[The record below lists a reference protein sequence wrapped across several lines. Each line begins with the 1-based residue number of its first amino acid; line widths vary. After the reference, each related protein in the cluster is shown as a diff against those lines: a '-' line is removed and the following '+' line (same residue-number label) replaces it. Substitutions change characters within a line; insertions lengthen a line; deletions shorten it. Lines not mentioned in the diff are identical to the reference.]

1 MDWERIKT
9 IFSEAAGLASDEARA
24 RYLDEACAG
33 EPALRSE
40 VEAMLAAQVEAGDF
54 LERPLLGEG
63 PPQADEGVGTRI
75 GPYRILG
82 PIGEGGFGMVYL
94 AEQETPVRRRVALK
108 ILKAGMDTKQVIARF
123 EAERQ
128 ALAMMDH
135 PHIAKVFDAGTT
147 DGGKSEVRVSRSEGE
162 VKDFDL
168 RPSDFPLS
176 CGRPYFV
183 MEWVPGTKITSFCDL
198 ARLGVADRLR
208 LFIQV
213 CLAVQHAHQK
223 GIIHRDLKPSNVL
236 VTLRDGMPVPKVIDF
251 GIAKATTGEPL
262 TDKTVFTAF
271 EQFLGT
277 PAYMSPEQAEM
288 NGVDIDTRSDIYSLG
303 VLLYEL
309 LTGTTP
315 FDARELASQGID
327 AMRRTIR
334 EKEPVRPST
343 RLTREVARLG
353 SRSVPA
359 STAVPGVEALGRS
372 RLREQIKLVR
382 GDLDWIV
389 MKCLEKDR
397 TRRYETASGLATDLM
412 RYLENEPVLARP
424 PSTVY
429 RLQKALRRHKLAF
442 ATGLAVVTSLLVGL
456 AVSLRSTVE
465 ARRERDNATSARRQA
480 EHQVYVSSLREAR
493 LAWEDNNFARL
504 RQILADTRNHPE
516 RGFEWWYWQRQ
527 AHLDLKTLRG
537 HLAPVI
543 AVAFSSDGRRA
554 VTGSFDTTARVWD
567 TEQGTQLMILRGHY
581 REVRAACFAPDGRH
595 ILTASADKTA
605 RLWDIT
611 RRREFRTLEG
621 RTPLERHTQSVV
633 RVAYSPDSQRI
644 VTGSWDGTAKVWSAS
659 ASKRN
664 DANA

>member
-303 VLLYEL
+303 VLLYEF

-605 RLWDIT
+605 RLGDIT

-633 RVAYSPDSQRI
+633 RV
-644 VTGSWDGTAKVWSAS
+644 
-659 ASKRN
+659 
-664 DANA
+664 